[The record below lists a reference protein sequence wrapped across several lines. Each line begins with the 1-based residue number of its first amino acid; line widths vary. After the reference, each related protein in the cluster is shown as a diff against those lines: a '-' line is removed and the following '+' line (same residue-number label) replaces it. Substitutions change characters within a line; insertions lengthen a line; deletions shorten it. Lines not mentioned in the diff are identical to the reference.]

1 VQEQSVRPNISE
13 EEAEAL
19 LDELDFMRAELEAEL
34 RYSEEAT
41 GRAEAAEGR
50 MAELQASD
58 GYFL

>member
-1 VQEQSVRPNISE
+1 MRPNISE